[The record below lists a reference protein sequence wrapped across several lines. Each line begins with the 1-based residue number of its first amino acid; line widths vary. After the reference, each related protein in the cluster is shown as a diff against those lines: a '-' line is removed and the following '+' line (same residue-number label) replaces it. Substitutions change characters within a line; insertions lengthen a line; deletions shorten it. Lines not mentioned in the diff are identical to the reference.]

1 MSMSKVIPKQGFI
14 DEYLTN
20 SQEKIL
26 AERLFE
32 LARPYEIVFAS
43 DICEWNWSKLVVW
56 YKYIPNEVVALDIIY
71 HILFRYIQA
80 FNPNAKSIKGK
91 SEIDLLKSSDTN
103 GWVYSPESLSYWMS
117 DIPIRVHR
125 KDIAVKCVMWL
136 AYSGVTS
143 LDKCL
148 LLKTEDVFATYVVIG
163 EDTFY
168 VYEEGMNDLH
178 LLKDMA
184 AKNSSEMLFKFLD
197 PDGNIKNTLKN
208 EISIV
213 NRMINGISLKYTNIR
228 RSGIYYR
235 TYQDELNGVIP
246 NFKVQAKLDLLETGD
261 KAICQRVNN
270 RTRLMNLEYGLWKK
284 VFEDK

>member
-1 MSMSKVIPKQGFI
+1 MSKVMSKQDFI
-14 DEYLTN
+14 DEYLIS
-20 SQEKIL
+20 SQERVL
-26 AERLFE
+26 AEQLFE

-43 DICEWNWSKLVVW
+43 DICEWNWGKLVVW
-56 YKYIPNEVVALDIIY
+56 YKYIPNEVVSLDVAY

-80 FNPNAKSIKGK
+80 FNPNAKSIKGR

-103 GWVYSPESLSYWMS
+103 GWVYSPESLKCCM
-117 DIPIRVHR
+117 DNIPVRVHR

-136 AYSGVTS
+136 AYSGIAS

-148 LLKTEDVFATYVVIG
+148 LLKTEDVFEEYVTING
-163 EDTFY
+163 EAFY
-168 VYEEGMNDLH
+168 VYEDGIKE
-178 LLKDMA
+178 LLLLQDMA
-184 AKNSSEMLFKFLD
+184 KKNNSELLFKFLD

-208 EISIV
+208 EISTV
-213 NRMINGISLKYTNIR
+213 NRMTNGISLKYTNIR

-246 NFKVQAKLDLLETGD
+246 NFKVQAKLDLLETGN

-284 VFEDK
+284 VFENK

>member
-1 MSMSKVIPKQGFI
+1 MSKVISKQGFI
-14 DEYLTN
+14 DEHLTN

-71 HILFRYIQA
+71 HILFRYIQS

-103 GWVYSPESLSYWMS
+103 GWVYSPESLSYWMG

-148 LLKTEDVFATYVVIG
+148 LLKTEDIFNEYVTING
-163 EDTFY
+163 EAFY
-168 VYEEGMNDLH
+168 VYEGGMKE
-178 LLKDMA
+178 LLSLQGMA
-184 AKNSSEMLFKFLD
+184 KKNNSELLFKFLA
-197 PDGNIKNTLKN
+197 PDGDIKSTLKN
-208 EISIV
+208 EISTV

-235 TYQDELNGVIP
+235 AYKDELNGVMP
-246 NFKVQAKLDLLETGD
+246 NFKVQAKLDLLETGN
-261 KAICQRVNN
+261 KAIYQRVNN

-284 VFEDK
+284 VFENK